1 MKYESV
7 VGPGQGKRIAVERLD
22 ENRYLVGDRERAVN
36 VEVLEPG
43 VYSIIVDDASYE
55 VSVRE
60 DKKGYVVEVGPHFI
74 PVRVEDP
81 LSRGVAKAGAGIEGE
96 AMVSSPMP
104 GRVVGV
110 KVEVGQTVKEGE
122 GVVLVEAMKMENE
135 LHAPKDGKVKK
146 IAVKMGDA
154 VEAGQD
160 LVVIE

>member
-1 MKYESV
+1 VKYEAV
-7 VGPGQGKRIAVERLD
+7 VGPSQGRRIAVERLD
-22 ENRYLVGDRERAVN
+22 EGLYLVGDRERAVN

-43 VYSIIVDDASYE
+43 VYSIIMDGASYE

-81 LSRGVAKAGAGIEGE
+81 LQSRGEVTSPVQGDAVI
-96 AMVSSPMP
+96 SSPMP

-110 KVEVGQTVKEGE
+110 KVEVGQAVKEGE

-146 IAVKMGDA
+146 ITVKVGDA